1 MIMMRFQIWIQVVLA
16 LVVFSK
22 NINAQAL
29 QEDTRGMVA
38 MRMIGHQV
46 LLSMGDSTSRILP
59 IEKEK
64 NGYRIRF
71 ENDFEFNPENL
82 VQIINEVV
90 EQADFATSYFVVVE
104 NCKAKEQVY
113 SYAMGINEEIDLI
126 PCQGRLQPRGCYEI
140 VFTLAEESEIQ
151 SLIPVSDIFPIDAL
165 GKQTPQNAKM
175 PFSIYMLL
183 AMLVLLA
190 LYLLFKKMNGNNKHS
205 IKIGDFKFDTKN
217 LLLLINGEK
226 TELTSKESDLL
237 LLLHNSVNNT
247 VERDVILNAVW
258 EDEGDYIG
266 RTLDV
271 FISKLRKKLMADSK
285 IRILN
290 VRGVGYKLIV
300 NSTEDLV

>member
-1 MIMMRFQIWIQVVLA
+1 MIMMRFKIWIQVLFA
-16 LVVFSK
+16 LLVFSSK
-22 NINAQAL
+22 IQAQAL
-29 QEDTRGMVA
+29 QDDTRGMVA
-38 MRMIGHQV
+38 MRMIGHQI

-113 SYAMGINEEIDLI
+113 SYAMGINEEVDLV
-126 PCQGRLQPRGCYEI
+126 PCQGRLQPSGCYEI
-140 VFTLAEESEIQ
+140 VFTMATEIDIQ
-151 SLIPVSDIFPIDAL
+151 SLIAVNDNYPVDELENQAS
-165 GKQTPQNAKM
+165 QHAKV
-175 PFSIYMLL
+175 PFSIYMFL
-183 AMLVLLA
+183 AILVLFV
-190 LYLLFKKMNGNNKHS
+190 LFLVVKKMNGNNKHT
-205 IKIGDFKFDTKN
+205 IKIGEYKFDTKN

-258 EDEGDYIG
+258 GDEGDYIG

-271 FISKLRKKLMADSK
+271 FISKLRKKLEADSAIK
-285 IRILN
+285 IVN
-290 VRGVGYKLIV
+290 VRGVGYRLIV
-300 NSTEDLV
+300 NA